1 MILITLVALSPFQHR
16 KNLRVYDCCN
26 SSFLQSL
33 DLFGQVAKMQRRAA
47 TTRYPRIILISR
59 YLVCPSHSHTH
70 FGAANGTA
78 RGPFCAIPDNLV
90 GSPARVEFGPQI
102 RRIRE
107 FERKPNPLTDKGP
120 NRACHSGKQAKPLSH
135 IHHFFRSFSVQRNLQ
150 SFLPKMAM
158 PLWVYRPHRG

>member
-26 SSFLQSL
+26 SSFWQSL

-102 RRIRE
+102 RE
-107 FERKPNPLTDKGP
+107 FD
-120 NRACHSGKQAKPLSH
+120 
-135 IHHFFRSFSVQRNLQ
+135 HFFGSTKPSKFFAKNGSVMAVGLNRGPFFVRTYMKFSSNVNGQIKKN
-150 SFLPKMAM
+150 KK
-158 PLWVYRPHRG
+158 